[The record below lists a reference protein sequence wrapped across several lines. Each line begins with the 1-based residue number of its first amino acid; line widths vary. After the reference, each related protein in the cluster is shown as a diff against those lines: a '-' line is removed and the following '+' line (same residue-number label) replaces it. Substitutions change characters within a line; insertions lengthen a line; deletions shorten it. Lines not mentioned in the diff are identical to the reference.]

1 MANELEITDKD
12 VQELLRI
19 NPLAAEQVKVIALN
33 RTLRERDS
41 ERRKL
46 EERLAEL
53 EQLEKK

>member
-1 MANELEITDKD
+1 MANEIEITDKD

>member
-1 MANELEITDKD
+1 MANEVEITDKD
-12 VQELLRI
+12 IQELLRI

-41 ERRKL
+41 EKRKL

-53 EQLEKK
+53 EQPDKK